1 MYSLL
6 ICLFQR
12 KYFVLYQIYLIAFEL
27 LVWLGTWLI
36 SAKWLL
42 SIKYIVKNCLVHWRS
57 YWHSYHYKEFI
68 TFNFDIF
75 LNKYVSWRKHDTFLY
90 LNLLGLFFNTSTL
103 FSMQYLLLILSIC
116 TQKIFFIFKN
126 FFFMFLK
133 WKINK

>member
-12 KYFVLYQIYLIAFEL
+12 KYFVLYQIYLIAFKL
-27 LVWLGTWLI
+27 LVCLGTWLI
-36 SAKWLL
+36 SANWLL

-57 YWHSYHYKEFI
+57 YWYSYHYEEFI

-75 LNKYVSWRKHDTFLY
+75 LSKYVSWRKHDTFLY

-103 FSMQYLLLILSIC
+103 FIMQYLFLMLSIY
-116 TQKIFFIFKN
+116 TQKNIFHFRKFIFHVFKMKN
-126 FFFMFLK
+126 K
-133 WKINK
+133 